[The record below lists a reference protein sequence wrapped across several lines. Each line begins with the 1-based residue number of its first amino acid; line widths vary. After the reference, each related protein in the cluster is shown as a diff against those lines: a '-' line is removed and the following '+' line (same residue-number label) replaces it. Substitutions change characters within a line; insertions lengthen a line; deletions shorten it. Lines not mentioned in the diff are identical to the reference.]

1 MSYIAKHR
9 SKFDLV
15 TDNKRDR
22 QLYILNSLNELFSII
37 DKEGDIQGWIDSH
50 TKLVNELLADSEV
63 RYQGTIIRA
72 FNQASKSDRF
82 AFIRECIGAQ
92 AKAQL
97 WLDQSNEA
105 IKQAGKQAGEKTC
118 D

>member
-1 MSYIAKHR
+1 M
-9 SKFDLV
+9 
-15 TDNKRDR
+15 
-22 QLYILNSLNELFSII
+22 YILNSLNELFSII
-37 DKEGDIQGWIDSH
+37 DQRGDIQSWINSH
-50 TKLVNELLADSEV
+50 VKLVNTLLADSTV

-97 WLDQSNEA
+97 WLDQSNEM
-105 IKQAGKQAGEKTC
+105 IKQVGEAQSN
-118 D
+118 